1 LKTIKVIDLF
11 AGPGGL
17 GEGLTGFPGSKFDI
31 ALSVE
36 KDKDAHATL
45 TLRSFFRKLADQSL
59 YINYVNS
66 MGEAAR
72 ASAKTEMINAHR
84 KEWQQANEEVLN
96 EPSALGNPLVF
107 EKWKNG
113 EVPTNADFEK
123 QTDSQKKIKDKI
135 LTIIQETGRTPYKTP
150 KAAEPLVVV
159 GGPPCQAYSKIGRAR
174 RAGIADHNPDHDER
188 FFLYKEYSN
197 VIDMARPDLFI
208 MENVDGIGSA
218 KLADG
223 STIFPKILER
233 LTYLVDTPNK
243 EDKQIYRLFPLL
255 AHQDN
260 RLLPASEEKDFLVL
274 ASDFGVP
281 QKRKRVVIIGIRA
294 DLVNED
300 FSCPVMN
307 SSKAD
312 SPSLVETLSS
322 LPAIRSYISPR
333 KSNKKDSRA
342 EWVKVRNRNFRDI
355 KKLVTQRG
363 SINLAV
369 ESSLKWERRTIQSEK
384 IIARNKKL
392 SVEED
397 KELICVENIDRELI
411 TDLENDKIESKRTHL
426 KELFEKIYPLMKE
439 QISQLEQSD
448 NRVFEGNNYSM
459 ANYEGG
465 ENAIQSSDLKRY
477 EELNDWLSSDLPLV
491 LNHNAKSHMNDDLK
505 RYFFTALWTLAAS
518 KTVDKVNDR
527 VPASPLTKH
536 FPTNMASAHKSWYS
550 TKFQDRF
557 RSHDPAGLANTLTA
571 HMHKDGHANIHYD
584 PMQCRSLSVREAA
597 RLQTFPDDYFFE
609 GGQSAQFKQVGNA
622 VPPFL
627 AAKIGKHIQSIL
639 EALKTD

>member
-17 GEGLTGFPGSKFDI
+17 GEGLTGFTGSKFDI

-45 TLRSFFRKLADQSL
+45 TLRSFFRRLVDKSL
-59 YINYVNS
+59 YVKYVNS
-66 MGEAAR
+66 TGETAR
-72 ASAKTEMINAHR
+72 TSAKKEMISAHSE
-84 KEWQQANEEVLN
+84 EWQQANAEVLN
-96 EPSALGNPLVF
+96 EPSALGNPLIF

-113 EVPTNADFEK
+113 DVPTDEDFEK
-123 QTDSQKKIKDKI
+123 ETESQKRIKDKI
-135 LTIIQETGRTPYKTP
+135 LAIIQETGRTPYKTP
-150 KAAEPLVVV
+150 KEAEPLVVV

-188 FFLYKEYSN
+188 FFLYKEYAN
-197 VIDMARPDLFI
+197 VIAMARPDLFI

-233 LTYLVDTPNK
+233 LTYLVDTPTE
-243 EDKQIYRLFPLL
+243 EDEQIYRLFPVL
-255 AHQDN
+255 AHQDK

-307 SSKAD
+307 SSKTD

-342 EWVKVRNRNFRDI
+342 EWIKVRNEIFRDI
-355 KKLVTQRG
+355 KKLITPPG
-363 SINLAV
+363 SIDLAV
-369 ESSLKWERRTIQSEK
+369 EAALKWERRTIQSEK
-384 IIARNKKL
+384 IMARNKKL
-392 SVEED
+392 PAEED
-397 KELICVENIDRELI
+397 KELICVENIDREPI
-411 TDLENDKIESKRTHL
+411 TDLENDKIESNRTHL
-426 KELFEKIYPLMKE
+426 KALFEKIYPLMKA
-439 QISQLEQSD
+439 QISHLKQSE
-448 NRVFEGNNYSM
+448 RSVSEGNNHSM
-459 ANYEGG
+459 ANHDGG
-465 ENAIQSSDLKRY
+465 MNAIQSSDLKRY
-477 EELNDWLSSDLPLV
+477 EELNDWLSSGLPLA

-518 KTVDKVNDR
+518 TTADKVNDK

-536 FPTNMASAHKSWYS
+536 FPTDMASAHKSWYS
-550 TKFQDRF
+550 HKFQDRF
-557 RSHDPAGLANTLTA
+557 RSHDPSGLANTLTA

-639 EALKTD
+639 DALEN